1 MKGKTTQSQ
10 SNVKQSSSS
19 VKGSSSKVK
28 KDVPTAWRDRISP
41 EDYEHL
47 RDVFLLFDEDGSGII
62 DPQEIVK
69 VLEDIGL
76 DKRNP
81 YVLKIVWAMR

>member
-41 EDYEHL
+41 
-47 RDVFLLFDEDGSGII
+47 
-62 DPQEIVK
+62 
-69 VLEDIGL
+69 
-76 DKRNP
+76 
-81 YVLKIVWAMR
+81 